1 MNPLATKNH
10 KHPKNLLQIQILLRH
25 KTISRTHLYILH
37 HLHFGL
43 VFVPLANTSVKVEA
57 HKVLGFQQNQML
69 QSFVVE
75 CLKEFSQTN
84 GCMIGLGGSKSLTL
98 TCSMG
103 FCLRTDVGPCALPI
117 HPTTNWWRM
126 RGHKSFIVFDRKP
139 SPLVLKRIV
148 KSLTTDSLTN
158 QVFLVSSTDRSNGGS
173 LQLSCFRI
181 RSM

>member
-1 MNPLATKNH
+1 MLIRAFETSSTVLPCSQPLLRRGNPSCSPMTRNRHVSMNPLATKNR
-10 KHPKNLLQIQILLRH
+10 KHPKSLPQIQILLRH

-103 FCLRTDVGPCALPI
+103 FRLRTDVGPCALPI
-117 HPTTNWWRM
+117 HPTTNW
-126 RGHKSFIVFDRKP
+126 
-139 SPLVLKRIV
+139 
-148 KSLTTDSLTN
+148 
-158 QVFLVSSTDRSNGGS
+158 
-173 LQLSCFRI
+173 
-181 RSM
+181 